1 MAWVVVG
8 LTLPRNESGVS
19 TSLLP
24 HLQALATAAS
34 IHRASLAGLT
44 SLLRLPPGWTVR
56 EVLDDAILVADRD
69 DVVLHVLK
77 PDDAAGTALH
87 RVSGWCSWTVT
98 GGDIVVL
105 VREHNARSVSVVLGS
120 LQGSELSR
128 ERPLNVD
135 W

>member
-1 MAWVVVG
+1 M
-8 LTLPRNESGVS
+8 S

-56 EVLDDAILVADRD
+56 AVLDNGLLLAARD
-69 DVVLHVLK
+69 DVVLCDML
-77 PDDAAGTALH
+77 PGNMPGAAVQT
-87 RVSGWCSWTVT
+87 VSGWCSWTVT

-120 LQGSELSR
+120 LQGYELSR
-128 ERPLNVD
+128 ERPLSVD